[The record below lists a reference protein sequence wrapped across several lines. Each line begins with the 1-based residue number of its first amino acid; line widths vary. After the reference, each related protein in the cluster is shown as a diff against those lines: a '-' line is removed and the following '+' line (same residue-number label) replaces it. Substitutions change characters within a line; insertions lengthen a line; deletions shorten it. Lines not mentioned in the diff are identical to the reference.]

1 MPAITF
7 ITESDAESAVD
18 AILKAA
24 GLGYDYTPAGFSDLN
39 GFRVGRSRRLQ
50 KPGHST
56 FLRLTKYYVFL
67 FVQQNLTS
75 LDLIKL
81 KS

>member
-39 GFRVGRSRRLQ
+39 GFRVGRS
-50 KPGHST
+50 
-56 FLRLTKYYVFL
+56 
-67 FVQQNLTS
+67 
-75 LDLIKL
+75 
-81 KS
+81 